1 MQYDFLSNWGRSHKF
16 SWLFPDIHDIMAEK
30 HIAEDI
36 RMNYIIFD
44 MEWNQP
50 ADLSAMVTEP
60 ICLTGEIIEIGAVK
74 LDDDFR
80 LIDELRLYI
89 TPKYY
94 TRMHKR
100 IAALTGIRDKDLMT
114 RGIPFP
120 EAYDRFRAFCGEEY
134 RFMTWSMSDVPM
146 LIDNMLLHGIDV
158 SALPVCYDIQRIFG
172 REIMRCNTRFALDS
186 ALAIMKESGDTAHD
200 ALNDSRNTAKICGH
214 LDLDVYL
221 EEYGAQVFAEQPLPY
236 AYRDHREAL
245 EDPRLAD
252 LICPWCGDPLEMEP
266 WIRGERCYMTCGT
279 CPEGEEFLVQ
289 LSLTR
294 QPGDT
299 YRVRRLMY
307 EMSDD
312 LWDIYMDRKEP
323 LPV

>member
-1 MQYDFLSNWGRSHKF
+1 
-16 SWLFPDIHDIMAEK
+16 
-30 HIAEDI
+30 
-36 RMNYIIFD
+36 MNYIIFD

-50 ADLSAMVTEP
+50 ADPSAMVTDP
-60 ICLTGEIIEIGAVK
+60 CPVTCEIIEIGAVK
-74 LDDDFR
+74 LDDDFKV
-80 LIDELRLYI
+80 IDELRLYI
-89 TPKYY
+89 SPKHY

-120 EAYDRFRAFCGEEY
+120 EAYAQFRDWCGEEY
-134 RFMTWSMSDVPM
+134 RYMTWSMSDVPM

-158 SALPVCYDIQRIFG
+158 SDLPVCYDIQRIFG
-172 REIMRCNTRFALDS
+172 REIMRCNTRFALDA
-186 ALAIMKESGDTAHD
+186 ALAILSEKGDSAHD
-200 ALNDSRNTAKICGH
+200 ALNDSRNTAKVCDH
-214 LDLDVYL
+214 LDLEVYL
-221 EEYGAQVFAEQPLPY
+221 EEYGAKVFAEQNLPQVY
-236 AYRDHREAL
+236 QDHRDAL
-245 EDPRLAD
+245 NDPRLVQYA
-252 LICPWCGDPLEMEP
+252 CPWCGGALEMEP

-279 CPEGEEFLVQ
+279 CPEGDEFLVQ
-289 LSLTR
+289 LFLTR

-299 YRVRRLMY
+299 YRARRLVY